1 MRSSRPDVSA
11 ATWRTSSYSNS
22 DGGNCVEISDDY
34 TGVVPVRDSK
44 RRSGPVLM
52 LSSTAFA
59 GLVTLAKQAND

>member
-1 MRSSRPDVSA
+1 MRSPRPDLSA

-52 LSSTAFA
+52 LSPTAFA
-59 GLVTLAKQAND
+59 GLVTLAKRASA